1 MRIKDERGSALIEFV
16 TIGIAL
22 QLALYLAGSQV
33 FHFQAIQLAA
43 EAASRHALRA
53 FLISGEPIE
62 KTVRSVLKDF
72 GALQQHSQ
80 SLGCSPDCVSSGS
93 VITVTVTVEGAS
105 STSLAVR

>member
-1 MRIKDERGSALIEFV
+1 MKIKNERGSALIEFV
-16 TIGIAL
+16 AIGIVL

-33 FHFQAIQLAA
+33 FHFQALQLAA
-43 EAASRHALRA
+43 ESASRHALRA
-53 FLISGEPIE
+53 FLNSGEPIE

-72 GALQQHSQ
+72 GSLEQHSQ

-93 VITVTVTVEGAS
+93 VITVTVNIEGAS